1 MHKNQK
7 RETSFAIYLINGAVA
22 SLIAVVAYFNGP
34 DLPVIVGYFVLIAL
48 TSLFYNYKVCLT
60 TAACSMLS
68 YGLIIGY
75 FIQKQIIPFSPSE
88 LLIQLTYFLSVTA
101 IVSWLVFKLQ
111 RATPGSTPSFEAQ
124 DKTRTLL
131 NSLPDGAILLNH
143 KKQIILVNHQAE
155 KILGIKE
162 DKILSTKNIGSFTHP
177 SYQNLY
183 KILTLGKESGSFSQE
198 EITLE
203 KPRKMVLQVMT
214 APIAQDKKQL
224 GLLKMIRDITHEK
237 EVDTMK
243 SELISIVSHQ
253 LRTPLSA
260 VKWGIKMLLDGDAG
274 EVSKEQKDILAKG
287 YRSNER
293 MIHLVNDL
301 LNISRIEEGRFQYK
315 FAASSIENLVDT
327 TIKEFSY
334 FLEEKQIS
342 LKCQKSEKP
351 APPVWMD
358 LTKIHVVLQNLLS
371 NAINYTPT
379 GGEIIINLKAQD
391 PFIEVSIKD
400 NGMGIP
406 EDQKASLFQRFFRA
420 DNAIRTQTEG
430 SGLGLF
436 IARNIIENHKG
447 RVWAES
453 EENKGSTF
461 YFTLPIAK

>member
-7 RETSFAIYLINGAVA
+7 GETSFAIYLINGAVA

-75 FIQKQIIPFSPSE
+75 FIQKQIIPFSLSE

-111 RATPGSTPSFEAQ
+111 RVPPSAPSFEAQ

-143 KKQIILVNHQAE
+143 KQQIILVNHQAE

-162 DKILSTKNIGSFTHP
+162 NKILSTKNIGSFTHP

-224 GLLKMIRDITHEK
+224 GFLKMIRDITHEK

-301 LNISRIEEGRFQYK
+301 LNISRIEEGKFQYK

-342 LKCQKSEKP
+342 LKYQKGEKP

-406 EDQKASLFQRFFRA
+406 ENQKSSLFQRFFRA